1 MTTTEQELS
10 ADSTGASRCDAAAG
24 KRIAEGKSFF
34 RKRFWRGVV
43 SAIVGGAFWGF
54 SGTCAQYLYQHYE
67 IDPLFITW
75 VRMLGSGVL
84 FLLLLALTQR
94 DRLRAIAADKT
105 TIGKL
110 TLFGIAGLF
119 LCQFTY
125 TTSVN
130 ATNAGTATVLQS
142 LNTVFIVA
150 ITCVALRRAPRAME
164 LGGLALALVATWLIA
179 TQGNPTALMIPPA
192 GLAWGLINALS
203 CTFYIMYP
211 KQLFARWGSLPVTGV
226 GMFIGGVAAV
236 IVWALGGLWGV
247 PPVVPALGFDGV
259 LVLAGIVVVGTLAA
273 FGLYLHGV
281 SIVGSVK
288 GGLLGTTEPASAMM
302 FAALWLGTMF
312 TWADWLGLVL
322 MVAMIFLV
330 TLSGS
335 NEGSESEESAM

>member
-1 MTTTEQELS
+1 MTGNGI
-10 ADSTGASRCDAAAG
+10 ARGAAV
-24 KRIAEGKSFF
+24 F
-34 RKRFWRGVV
+34 RRRFWRGVV
-43 SAIVGGAFWGF
+43 AALVGGAMWGF

-75 VRMLGSGVL
+75 VRMLGSGIL
-84 FLLLLALTQR
+84 FLILLASTQR
-94 DRLRAIAADKT
+94 GKLRAIAGDRRELGRLA
-105 TIGKL
+105 
-110 TLFGIAGLF
+110 LFGIAGLF

-142 LNTVFIVA
+142 LNTVFILA
-150 ITCVALRRAPRAME
+150 ATCLMMRRAPRAME

-179 TQGNPTALMIPPA
+179 TKGNLTALMIPPA
-192 GLAWGLINALS
+192 GLAWGLINAAS

-211 KQLFARWGSLPVTGV
+211 KHLFARWGSLPVTGI
-226 GMFIGGVAAV
+226 GMLIGGIAAV
-236 IVWALGGLWGV
+236 AIWGLGGLWGA
-247 PPVVPALGFDGV
+247 PPVVPQLGLDGV
-259 LVLAGIVVVGTLAA
+259 LVLAAIVVVGTLAA

-288 GGLLGTTEPASAMM
+288 GGLLGTTEPASAMV

-312 TWADWLGLVL
+312 TWADWIGLVL
-322 MVAMIFLV
+322 MMAMIFLV

-335 NEGSESEESAM
+335 KEAGDR

>member
-1 MTTTEQELS
+1 MRRD
-10 ADSTGASRCDAAAG
+10 ATGNSIARGAAV
-24 KRIAEGKSFF
+24 F
-34 RKRFWRGVV
+34 RRRFWRGVI
-43 SAIVGGAFWGF
+43 AALVGGAMWGF

-84 FLLLLALTQR
+84 FLILLACTQR
-94 DRLRAIAADKT
+94 
-105 TIGKL
+105 GKL
-110 TLFGIAGLF
+110 QGIVGDRKEIARLALFGIAGLF

-142 LNTVFIVA
+142 LNTVFILA
-150 ITCVALRRAPRAME
+150 ATCILMRRGPRAME

-179 TQGNPTALMIPPA
+179 TKGNPTALMIPPA
-192 GLAWGLINALS
+192 GLAWGLINAAS

-211 KQLFARWGSLPVTGV
+211 KQLFARWGSLPVTGI
-226 GMFIGGVAAV
+226 GMFIGGIAALV
-236 IVWALGGLWGV
+236 IWACGGLWGAA
-247 PPVVPALGFDGV
+247 PVVPQLQLDGI
-259 LVLAGIVVVGTLAA
+259 LVMAAIVVIGTLAA

-288 GGLLGTTEPASAMM
+288 GGLLGTTEPASAMV

-312 TWADWLGLVL
+312 SWADWLGLVL

-330 TLSGS
+330 TLSGAK
-335 NEGSESEESAM
+335 EQE

>member
-1 MTTTEQELS
+1 MS
-10 ADSTGASRCDAAAG
+10 GDATGNGIARGAAV
-24 KRIAEGKSFF
+24 F
-34 RKRFWRGVV
+34 RRRFWRGVV
-43 SAIVGGAFWGF
+43 AALIGGAMWGF

-75 VRMLGSGVL
+75 VRMLGSGIL
-84 FLLLLALTQR
+84 FLILLAFTQR
-94 DRLRAIAADKT
+94 GKLRALAGDNRELGRLA
-105 TIGKL
+105 
-110 TLFGIAGLF
+110 LFGIAGLF

-142 LNTVFIVA
+142 LNTMFILA
-150 ITCVALRRAPRAME
+150 ATCLMMRRAPRAME
-164 LGGLALALVATWLIA
+164 IGGLALALVATWLIA
-179 TQGNPTALMIPPA
+179 TKGNLTALMIPPA
-192 GLAWGLINALS
+192 GLAWGLINAAS

-211 KQLFARWGSLPVTGV
+211 KHLFARWGSLPVTGI
-226 GMFIGGVAAV
+226 GMLIGGIAAV
-236 IVWALGGLWGV
+236 AIWGLGGLWGA
-247 PPVVPALGFDGV
+247 PPVVPQLGLDGV
-259 LVLAGIVVVGTLAA
+259 LVLAAIVVVGTLAA

-288 GGLLGTTEPASAMM
+288 GGLLGTTEPASAMV

-312 TWADWLGLVL
+312 TWADWIGLVL

-335 NEGSESEESAM
+335 KEAGDR

>member
-1 MTTTEQELS
+1 M
-10 ADSTGASRCDAAAG
+10 
-24 KRIAEGKSFF
+24 
-34 RKRFWRGVV
+34 
-43 SAIVGGAFWGF
+43 WGF

-75 VRMLGSGVL
+75 VRMLGSGIL
-84 FLLLLALTQR
+84 FLILLAFTQR
-94 DRLRAIAADKT
+94 GKLRAIAGDNRELGRLA
-105 TIGKL
+105 
-110 TLFGIAGLF
+110 LFGIAGLF

-142 LNTVFIVA
+142 LNTVFILA
-150 ITCVALRRAPRAME
+150 ATCLMMRRAPRAME
-164 LGGLALALVATWLIA
+164 IGGLALALVATWLIA
-179 TQGNPTALMIPPA
+179 TKGNLTALMIPPA
-192 GLAWGLINALS
+192 GLAWGLINAAS

-211 KQLFARWGSLPVTGV
+211 KHLFARWGSLPVTGI
-226 GMFIGGVAAV
+226 GMLIGGIAAV
-236 IVWALGGLWGV
+236 AIWGLGGLWGA
-247 PPVVPALGFDGV
+247 PPVVPQLGLDGV
-259 LVLAGIVVVGTLAA
+259 LVLAAIVVIGTLAA

-288 GGLLGTTEPASAMM
+288 GGLLGTTEPASAMV

-312 TWADWLGLVL
+312 TWADWIGLVL

-335 NEGSESEESAM
+335 KEAGDR

>member
-1 MTTTEQELS
+1 MS
-10 ADSTGASRCDAAAG
+10 GDVTGGGIARGAA
-24 KRIAEGKSFF
+24 IF
-34 RKRFWRGVV
+34 RRRFWRGVV
-43 SAIVGGAFWGF
+43 AALIGGAMWGF

-75 VRMLGSGVL
+75 VRMLGSGIL
-84 FLLLLALTQR
+84 FLILLAFTQR
-94 DRLRAIAADKT
+94 GKLRAIAGDNRELGRLA
-105 TIGKL
+105 
-110 TLFGIAGLF
+110 LFGIVGLF

-142 LNTVFIVA
+142 LNTVFILA
-150 ITCVALRRAPRAME
+150 ATCLMMRRAPRAME

-179 TQGNPTALMIPPA
+179 TKGNLTALMIPPA
-192 GLAWGLINALS
+192 GLAWGLINAAS

-211 KQLFARWGSLPVTGV
+211 KHLFARWGSLPVTGI
-226 GMFIGGVAAV
+226 GMLIGGIAAV
-236 IVWALGGLWGV
+236 AIWGLGGLWGAA
-247 PPVVPALGFDGV
+247 PVVPELGLDGV
-259 LVLAGIVVVGTLAA
+259 LVLVAIVVIGTLAA

-288 GGLLGTTEPASAMM
+288 GGLLGTTEPASAMV

-312 TWADWLGLVL
+312 TWADWIGLVL

-335 NEGSESEESAM
+335 KEAGDR

>member
-1 MTTTEQELS
+1 MTRSGIAQ
-10 ADSTGASRCDAAAG
+10 GAAV
-24 KRIAEGKSFF
+24 F
-34 RKRFWRGVV
+34 RRRFWRGVV
-43 SAIVGGAFWGF
+43 AALVGGAMWGF

-75 VRMLGSGVL
+75 VRMLGSGIL
-84 FLLLLALTQR
+84 FLILLAFTQR
-94 DRLRAIAADKT
+94 AKLRAIAGDRRELGRLA
-105 TIGKL
+105 
-110 TLFGIAGLF
+110 LFGIAGLF

-142 LNTVFIVA
+142 LNTVFILA
-150 ITCVALRRAPRAME
+150 ATCLMMRRAPRAME

-179 TQGNPTALMIPPA
+179 TKGNLTALMIPPA
-192 GLAWGLINALS
+192 GLAWGLINAAS

-211 KQLFARWGSLPVTGV
+211 KHLFARWGSLPVTGI
-226 GMFIGGVAAV
+226 GMLIGGIAAV
-236 IVWALGGLWGV
+236 AIWGLGGLWGA
-247 PPVVPALGFDGV
+247 PPVVPQLGLDGV
-259 LVLAGIVVVGTLAA
+259 LVLAAIVVVGTLAA

-288 GGLLGTTEPASAMM
+288 GGLLGTTEPASAMV

-312 TWADWLGLVL
+312 TWADWIGLVL

-335 NEGSESEESAM
+335 KEAGDR

>member
-1 MTTTEQELS
+1 MS
-10 ADSTGASRCDAAAG
+10 GDVTGSGIARGAAV
-24 KRIAEGKSFF
+24 F
-34 RKRFWRGVV
+34 RRRFWRGVI
-43 SAIVGGAFWGF
+43 AALVGGAMWGF

-75 VRMLGSGVL
+75 VRMLGSGIL
-84 FLLLLALTQR
+84 FLILLASTQR
-94 DRLRAIAADKT
+94 GKLRAIAGDRRELGRLA
-105 TIGKL
+105 
-110 TLFGIAGLF
+110 LFGIAGLF

-142 LNTVFIVA
+142 LNTVFILA
-150 ITCVALRRAPRAME
+150 ATCLMMRRAPRAME

-179 TQGNPTALMIPPA
+179 TKGNLTALMIPPA
-192 GLAWGLINALS
+192 GLAWGLINAAS

-211 KQLFARWGSLPVTGV
+211 KHLFARWGSLPVTGI
-226 GMFIGGVAAV
+226 GMLIGGIAAV
-236 IVWALGGLWGV
+236 AIWGLGGLWGAA
-247 PPVVPALGFDGV
+247 PVVPELGLDGV
-259 LVLAGIVVVGTLAA
+259 LVLAAIVVIGTLAA

-288 GGLLGTTEPASAMM
+288 GGLLGTTEPASAMV

-312 TWADWLGLVL
+312 TWADWIGLVL

-335 NEGSESEESAM
+335 KEAGDR

>member
-1 MTTTEQELS
+1 MS
-10 ADSTGASRCDAAAG
+10 GDATGNGIARGAAV
-24 KRIAEGKSFF
+24 F
-34 RKRFWRGVV
+34 RRRFWRGVI
-43 SAIVGGAFWGF
+43 AALVGGAMWGF

-75 VRMLGSGVL
+75 VRMLGSGIL
-84 FLLLLALTQR
+84 FLILLASTQR
-94 DRLRAIAADKT
+94 GKLRAIAGDRREL
-105 TIGKL
+105 GRL

-142 LNTVFIVA
+142 LNTVFILA
-150 ITCVALRRAPRAME
+150 ATCLMMRRAPRAME

-179 TQGNPTALMIPPA
+179 TKGNLTALMIPPA
-192 GLAWGLINALS
+192 GLTWGLINAAS

-211 KQLFARWGSLPVTGV
+211 KHLFARWGSLPVTGI
-226 GMFIGGVAAV
+226 GMLIGGIAAV
-236 IVWALGGLWGV
+236 AIWGLGGLWGA
-247 PPVVPALGFDGV
+247 PPVVPQLGLDGV
-259 LVLAGIVVVGTLAA
+259 LVLAAIVVVGTLAA

-288 GGLLGTTEPASAMM
+288 GGLLGTTEPASAMV

-312 TWADWLGLVL
+312 TWADWIGLVL
-322 MVAMIFLV
+322 MMAMIFLV

-335 NEGSESEESAM
+335 KEAGDR

>member
-1 MTTTEQELS
+1 MS
-10 ADSTGASRCDAAAG
+10 GDVTGSGIARGAAV
-24 KRIAEGKSFF
+24 F
-34 RKRFWRGVV
+34 RRRFWRGVV
-43 SAIVGGAFWGF
+43 AALIGGAMWGF

-75 VRMLGSGVL
+75 VRMLGSGIL
-84 FLLLLALTQR
+84 FLILLASTQR
-94 DRLRAIAADKT
+94 GKLRAIAGDRRELGRLA
-105 TIGKL
+105 
-110 TLFGIAGLF
+110 LFGIAGLF

-142 LNTVFIVA
+142 LNTVFILA
-150 ITCVALRRAPRAME
+150 ATCLMMRRAPRAME
-164 LGGLALALVATWLIA
+164 LGGLALALIATWLIA
-179 TQGNPTALMIPPA
+179 TKGNLTALMIPPA
-192 GLAWGLINALS
+192 GLAWGLINAAS

-211 KQLFARWGSLPVTGV
+211 KHLFARWGSLPVTGI
-226 GMFIGGVAAV
+226 GMLIGGIAAV
-236 IVWALGGLWGV
+236 VIWGLGGLWGAA
-247 PPVVPALGFDGV
+247 PVVPQLGLDGV
-259 LVLAGIVVVGTLAA
+259 LVLAAIVVIGTLAA

-288 GGLLGTTEPASAMM
+288 GGLLGTTEPASAMV

-312 TWADWLGLVL
+312 TWADWIGLVL

-335 NEGSESEESAM
+335 KEAGDR

>member
-1 MTTTEQELS
+1 M
-10 ADSTGASRCDAAAG
+10 
-24 KRIAEGKSFF
+24 
-34 RKRFWRGVV
+34 
-43 SAIVGGAFWGF
+43 WGF

-75 VRMLGSGVL
+75 VRMLGSGIL
-84 FLLLLALTQR
+84 FLILLAFTQR
-94 DRLRAIAADKT
+94 GKLRAIAGDNRELGRLA
-105 TIGKL
+105 
-110 TLFGIAGLF
+110 LFGIAGLF

-142 LNTVFIVA
+142 LNTVFILA
-150 ITCVALRRAPRAME
+150 ATCLMMRRAPCAME

-179 TQGNPTALMIPPA
+179 TKGNLTALMIPPA
-192 GLAWGLINALS
+192 GLAWGLINAAS

-211 KQLFARWGSLPVTGV
+211 KHLFARWGSLPVTGI
-226 GMFIGGVAAV
+226 GMLIGGIAAV
-236 IVWALGGLWGV
+236 AIWGLGGLWGAA
-247 PPVVPALGFDGV
+247 PVVPQLGLDGV
-259 LVLAGIVVVGTLAA
+259 LVLVAIVVVGTLAA

-288 GGLLGTTEPASAMM
+288 GGLLGTTEPASAMV
-302 FAALWLGTMF
+302 FAALWLGTIF
-312 TWADWLGLVL
+312 TWADWIGLVL

-335 NEGSESEESAM
+335 KEAGDR

>member
-1 MTTTEQELS
+1 MS
-10 ADSTGASRCDAAAG
+10 GDVTGSGIARGAAV
-24 KRIAEGKSFF
+24 F
-34 RKRFWRGVV
+34 RRRFWRGVV
-43 SAIVGGAFWGF
+43 AALIGGAMWGF

-75 VRMLGSGVL
+75 VRMLGSGIL
-84 FLLLLALTQR
+84 FLILLASTQR
-94 DRLRAIAADKT
+94 GKLRAIAGDRRELGRLA
-105 TIGKL
+105 
-110 TLFGIAGLF
+110 LFGIAGLF

-142 LNTVFIVA
+142 LNTVFILA
-150 ITCVALRRAPRAME
+150 ATCLMMRRAPRAME
-164 LGGLALALVATWLIA
+164 LGGLALALIATWLIA
-179 TQGNPTALMIPPA
+179 TKGNLTALMIPPA
-192 GLAWGLINALS
+192 GLAWGLINAAS

-211 KQLFARWGSLPVTGV
+211 KHLFARWGSLPVTGI
-226 GMFIGGVAAV
+226 GMLMGGIAAV
-236 IVWALGGLWGV
+236 VIWGLGGLWGAA
-247 PPVVPALGFDGV
+247 PVVPQLGLDGV
-259 LVLAGIVVVGTLAA
+259 LVLAAIVVVGTLAA

-288 GGLLGTTEPASAMM
+288 GGLLGTTEPASAMV

-312 TWADWLGLVL
+312 TWADWIGLVL

-335 NEGSESEESAM
+335 KEAGDR

>member
-1 MTTTEQELS
+1 MS
-10 ADSTGASRCDAAAG
+10 GDVTGSGIARGAAV
-24 KRIAEGKSFF
+24 F
-34 RKRFWRGVV
+34 RRRFWRGVV
-43 SAIVGGAFWGF
+43 TALVGGAMWGF

-75 VRMLGSGVL
+75 VRMLGSGIL
-84 FLLLLALTQR
+84 FLILLAFTQR
-94 DRLRAIAADKT
+94 GKLRAIAGDRRELGRLA
-105 TIGKL
+105 
-110 TLFGIAGLF
+110 LFGIAGLF

-142 LNTVFIVA
+142 LSTVFILA
-150 ITCVALRRAPRAME
+150 ATCLIMRRAPRAME

-179 TQGNPTALMIPPA
+179 TKGNLTALMIPPA
-192 GLAWGLINALS
+192 GLAWGLINAAS

-211 KQLFARWGSLPVTGV
+211 KHLFARWGSLPVTGI
-226 GMFIGGVAAV
+226 GMLIGGIAAV
-236 IVWALGGLWGV
+236 AIWGLGGLWGAA
-247 PPVVPALGFDGV
+247 PVVPQLGLDGV
-259 LVLAGIVVVGTLAA
+259 LVLAAIVVVGTLAA

-288 GGLLGTTEPASAMM
+288 GGLLGTTEPASAMV

-312 TWADWLGLVL
+312 TWADWIGLVL

-335 NEGSESEESAM
+335 KEAGDR

>member
-1 MTTTEQELS
+1 MS
-10 ADSTGASRCDAAAG
+10 GDVTGSGIARGAAV
-24 KRIAEGKSFF
+24 F
-34 RKRFWRGVV
+34 RRRFWRGVV
-43 SAIVGGAFWGF
+43 AALVGGAMWGF

-75 VRMLGSGVL
+75 VRMLGSGIL
-84 FLLLLALTQR
+84 FLILLAFTQR
-94 DRLRAIAADKT
+94 GKLRAIAGDRRELGRLA
-105 TIGKL
+105 
-110 TLFGIAGLF
+110 LFGIAGLF

-142 LNTVFIVA
+142 LNTVFILA
-150 ITCVALRRAPRAME
+150 ATCLIMRRAPRAME

-179 TQGNPTALMIPPA
+179 TKGHLTALMIPPA
-192 GLAWGLINALS
+192 GLAWGLINAAS

-211 KQLFARWGSLPVTGV
+211 KHLFARWGSLPVTGI
-226 GMFIGGVAAV
+226 GMLIGGIAAV
-236 IVWALGGLWGV
+236 AIWGLGGLWGAA
-247 PPVVPALGFDGV
+247 PVMPQLGLDGV
-259 LVLAGIVVVGTLAA
+259 LVLAAIVVVGTLAA

-288 GGLLGTTEPASAMM
+288 GGLLGTTEPASAMV

-312 TWADWLGLVL
+312 TWADWIGLVL

-335 NEGSESEESAM
+335 KEAGDR

>member
-1 MTTTEQELS
+1 MS
-10 ADSTGASRCDAAAG
+10 GDVTGSGIAQGAAV
-24 KRIAEGKSFF
+24 F
-34 RKRFWRGVV
+34 RRRFWRGVV
-43 SAIVGGAFWGF
+43 AALIGGAMWGF

-75 VRMLGSGVL
+75 VRMLGSGIL
-84 FLLLLALTQR
+84 FLILLAFTQR
-94 DRLRAIAADKT
+94 GKLRAIAGDNRELGRLA
-105 TIGKL
+105 
-110 TLFGIAGLF
+110 LFGIAGLF

-142 LNTVFIVA
+142 LNTVFILA
-150 ITCVALRRAPRAME
+150 ATCLMMRRAPRAME

-179 TQGNPTALMIPPA
+179 TKGNLTALMIPPA
-192 GLAWGLINALS
+192 GLAWGLINAAS

-211 KQLFARWGSLPVTGV
+211 KHLFARWGSLPVTGI
-226 GMFIGGVAAV
+226 GMLIGGIAAV
-236 IVWALGGLWGV
+236 AIWGLGGLWGAA
-247 PPVVPALGFDGV
+247 PVVPQLGLDGV
-259 LVLAGIVVVGTLAA
+259 LVLAAIIVVGTSAA

-288 GGLLGTTEPASAMM
+288 GGLLGTTEPASAMV

-312 TWADWLGLVL
+312 TWADWIGLVL

-335 NEGSESEESAM
+335 KEAGDR

>member
-1 MTTTEQELS
+1 MS
-10 ADSTGASRCDAAAG
+10 GDATGNGIARGAAV
-24 KRIAEGKSFF
+24 F
-34 RKRFWRGVV
+34 RRRFWRGVV
-43 SAIVGGAFWGF
+43 AALIGGAMWGF

-75 VRMLGSGVL
+75 VRMLGSGIL
-84 FLLLLALTQR
+84 FLILLAFTQR
-94 DRLRAIAADKT
+94 GKLRALAGDNRELGRLA
-105 TIGKL
+105 
-110 TLFGIAGLF
+110 LFGIAGLF

-142 LNTVFIVA
+142 LNTVFILA
-150 ITCVALRRAPRAME
+150 ATCLMMRRAPRAME
-164 LGGLALALVATWLIA
+164 IGGLALALVATWLIA
-179 TQGNPTALMIPPA
+179 TKGNLTALMIPPA
-192 GLAWGLINALS
+192 GLAWGLINAAS

-211 KQLFARWGSLPVTGV
+211 KHLFARWGSLPVTGI
-226 GMFIGGVAAV
+226 GMLIGGIAAV
-236 IVWALGGLWGV
+236 AIWGLGGLWGAA
-247 PPVVPALGFDGV
+247 PVVPELGLDGV
-259 LVLAGIVVVGTLAA
+259 LVLAAIVVVGTLAA

-288 GGLLGTTEPASAMM
+288 GGLLGTTEPASAMV

-312 TWADWLGLVL
+312 TWADWIGLVL

-335 NEGSESEESAM
+335 KEAGD

>member
-1 MTTTEQELS
+1 MTGGGI
-10 ADSTGASRCDAAAG
+10 ARGAA
-24 KRIAEGKSFF
+24 IF
-34 RKRFWRGVV
+34 RRRFWRGVV
-43 SAIVGGAFWGF
+43 AALIGGAMWGF

-75 VRMLGSGVL
+75 VRMLGSGIL
-84 FLLLLALTQR
+84 FLILLAFTQR
-94 DRLRAIAADKT
+94 GKLRAIAGDNRELGRLA
-105 TIGKL
+105 
-110 TLFGIAGLF
+110 LFGIAGLF

-142 LNTVFIVA
+142 LNTVFILA
-150 ITCVALRRAPRAME
+150 ATCLMMRRAPRAME

-179 TQGNPTALMIPPA
+179 TKGNLTALMIPPA
-192 GLAWGLINALS
+192 GLAWGLINAAS

-211 KQLFARWGSLPVTGV
+211 KHLFARWGSLPVTGI
-226 GMFIGGVAAV
+226 GMLIGGIAAV
-236 IVWALGGLWGV
+236 AIWGLGGLWGA
-247 PPVVPALGFDGV
+247 PPVVPQLGLDGV
-259 LVLAGIVVVGTLAA
+259 LVLAAIVVVGTLAA

-288 GGLLGTTEPASAMM
+288 GGLLGTTEPASAMV

-312 TWADWLGLVL
+312 TWADWIGLVL

-335 NEGSESEESAM
+335 KEAGDR

>member
-1 MTTTEQELS
+1 MS
-10 ADSTGASRCDAAAG
+10 GDATGNGIARGAAV
-24 KRIAEGKSFF
+24 F
-34 RKRFWRGVV
+34 RRRFWRGVI
-43 SAIVGGAFWGF
+43 AALVGGAMWGF

-75 VRMLGSGVL
+75 VRMLGSGIL
-84 FLLLLALTQR
+84 FLILLAFTQR
-94 DRLRAIAADKT
+94 AKLRAIAGDRRELGRLA
-105 TIGKL
+105 
-110 TLFGIAGLF
+110 LFGIAGLF

-142 LNTVFIVA
+142 LNTVFILA
-150 ITCVALRRAPRAME
+150 ATCLMMRRAPRAME
-164 LGGLALALVATWLIA
+164 LGGLALALIATWLIA
-179 TQGNPTALMIPPA
+179 TKGNLTALMIPPA
-192 GLAWGLINALS
+192 GLAWGLINAAS

-211 KQLFARWGSLPVTGV
+211 KHLFARWGSLPVTGI
-226 GMFIGGVAAV
+226 GMLIGGIAAV
-236 IVWALGGLWGV
+236 AIWGLGGLWGAA
-247 PPVVPALGFDGV
+247 PVVPQLGLDGV
-259 LVLAGIVVVGTLAA
+259 LVLAAIVVVGTLAA

-288 GGLLGTTEPASAMM
+288 GGLLGTTEPASAMV

-312 TWADWLGLVL
+312 TWADWIGLVL

-335 NEGSESEESAM
+335 KEAGDR

>member
-1 MTTTEQELS
+1 MSDGTVNK
-10 ADSTGASRCDAAAG
+10 ADSEALGG
-24 KRIAEGKSFF
+24 IARGTAFF

-43 SAIVGGAFWGF
+43 AAIVGGAFWGF

-84 FLLLLALTQR
+84 FLLLLACTQR
-94 DRLRAIAADKT
+94 DRLKGIVSDSGTLARLA
-105 TIGKL
+105 
-110 TLFGIAGLF
+110 LFGVAGLF

-150 ITCVALRRAPRAME
+150 ITCIMLRRLPRVME

-179 TQGNPTALMIPPA
+179 TQGNPYALMIPPE
-192 GLAWGLINALS
+192 GLVWGLINALS

-211 KQLFARWGSLPVTGV
+211 KKLFARWGSLPVTGV

-236 IVWALGGLWGV
+236 LIWAAGGLWGA
-247 PPVVPALGFDGV
+247 PPVVPELQLDGV
-259 LVLAGIVVVGTLAA
+259 FVLAAIVVVGTLAA

-288 GGLLGTTEPASAMM
+288 GGLLGTTEPASAMI

-330 TLSGS
+330 TLSGAK
-335 NEGSESEESAM
+335 EDAEDEA

>member
-1 MTTTEQELS
+1 MS
-10 ADSTGASRCDAAAG
+10 GDVTGSGIARGAA
-24 KRIAEGKSFF
+24 IF
-34 RKRFWRGVV
+34 RRRFWRGVI
-43 SAIVGGAFWGF
+43 AALVGGAMWGV

-84 FLLLLALTQR
+84 FLILLACTQR
-94 DRLRAIAADKT
+94 
-105 TIGKL
+105 GKL
-110 TLFGIAGLF
+110 QGIVSDRKEIARLALFGVAGLF

-142 LNTVFIVA
+142 LNTVFILA
-150 ITCVALRRAPRAME
+150 ATCILMRRGPRVME

-179 TQGNPTALMIPPA
+179 TKGNPTALMIPPA
-192 GLAWGLINALS
+192 GLAWGIINAAS

-211 KQLFARWGSLPVTGV
+211 KQLFARWGSLPVTGI
-226 GMFIGGVAAV
+226 GMLIGGIAAV
-236 IVWALGGLWGV
+236 VIWACGGLWGAV
-247 PPVVPALGFDGV
+247 PVVPQLQLDGI
-259 LVLAGIVVVGTLAA
+259 LVMAAIVVVGTLAA

-288 GGLLGTTEPASAMM
+288 GGLLGTTEPASAMV

-312 TWADWLGLVL
+312 SWADWLGLVL

-330 TLSGS
+330 TLSGAK
-335 NEGSESEESAM
+335 EQE

>member
-1 MTTTEQELS
+1 MS
-10 ADSTGASRCDAAAG
+10 GDVTGGGIARGAA
-24 KRIAEGKSFF
+24 IF
-34 RKRFWRGVV
+34 RRRFWRGVV
-43 SAIVGGAFWGF
+43 AALIGGAMWGF

-75 VRMLGSGVL
+75 VRMLGSGIL
-84 FLLLLALTQR
+84 FLILLAFTQR
-94 DRLRAIAADKT
+94 GKLRAIAGDNRELGRLA
-105 TIGKL
+105 
-110 TLFGIAGLF
+110 LFGIAGLF

-142 LNTVFIVA
+142 LNTVFILA
-150 ITCVALRRAPRAME
+150 ATCLMMRRAPRAME
-164 LGGLALALVATWLIA
+164 IGGLALALVATWLIA
-179 TQGNPTALMIPPA
+179 TKGNLTALMIPPA
-192 GLAWGLINALS
+192 GLAWGLINAAS

-211 KQLFARWGSLPVTGV
+211 KHLSARWGSLPVTGI
-226 GMFIGGVAAV
+226 GMLIGGIAAV
-236 IVWALGGLWGV
+236 AIWGLGGLWGAA
-247 PPVVPALGFDGV
+247 PVVPELGLDGV
-259 LVLAGIVVVGTLAA
+259 LVLAAIVVVGTLAA

-288 GGLLGTTEPASAMM
+288 GGLLGTTEPASAMV

-312 TWADWLGLVL
+312 TWADWIGLVL

-335 NEGSESEESAM
+335 KEAGDR

>member
-1 MTTTEQELS
+1 MS
-10 ADSTGASRCDAAAG
+10 GDVTGSGIARGAAV
-24 KRIAEGKSFF
+24 F
-34 RKRFWRGVV
+34 RRRFWRGVV
-43 SAIVGGAFWGF
+43 AALIGGAMWGF

-75 VRMLGSGVL
+75 VRMLGSGIL
-84 FLLLLALTQR
+84 FLILLAFTQR
-94 DRLRAIAADKT
+94 GKLRAIAGDRWELGRLA
-105 TIGKL
+105 
-110 TLFGIAGLF
+110 LFGIAGLF

-142 LNTVFIVA
+142 LNTVFILA
-150 ITCVALRRAPRAME
+150 ATCLMMRRAPRAME

-179 TQGNPTALMIPPA
+179 TKGSLTALMIPPA
-192 GLAWGLINALS
+192 GLAWGLINAAS

-211 KQLFARWGSLPVTGV
+211 KHLFARWGSLPVTGI
-226 GMFIGGVAAV
+226 GMLIGGIAAV
-236 IVWALGGLWGV
+236 AIWGLGGLWGAA
-247 PPVVPALGFDGV
+247 PVVPELGLDGV
-259 LVLAGIVVVGTLAA
+259 LVLAAIVVVGTLAA

-288 GGLLGTTEPASAMM
+288 GGLLGTTEPASAMV

-312 TWADWLGLVL
+312 TWADWIGLVL
-322 MVAMIFLV
+322 MMAMIFLV

-335 NEGSESEESAM
+335 KEAGDR

>member
-1 MTTTEQELS
+1 MS
-10 ADSTGASRCDAAAG
+10 GDVTGGGIARGAAV
-24 KRIAEGKSFF
+24 F
-34 RKRFWRGVV
+34 RRRFWRGVI
-43 SAIVGGAFWGF
+43 AALVGGAMWGF

-75 VRMLGSGVL
+75 VRMLGSGIL
-84 FLLLLALTQR
+84 FLILLAFTQR
-94 DRLRAIAADKT
+94 GELRAIAGDNRELGRLA
-105 TIGKL
+105 
-110 TLFGIAGLF
+110 LFGIAGLF

-142 LNTVFIVA
+142 LNTVFILA
-150 ITCVALRRAPRAME
+150 ATCLMMRRAPRAME

-179 TQGNPTALMIPPA
+179 TKGNLTALMIPPA
-192 GLAWGLINALS
+192 GLAWGLINAAS

-211 KQLFARWGSLPVTGV
+211 KHLFARWGSLPVTGI
-226 GMFIGGVAAV
+226 GMLIGGIAAV
-236 IVWALGGLWGV
+236 AIWGLGGLWGA
-247 PPVVPALGFDGV
+247 PPVVPQLGLDGV
-259 LVLAGIVVVGTLAA
+259 LVLAAIVVVGTLAA

-288 GGLLGTTEPASAMM
+288 GGLLGTTEPASAMV

-312 TWADWLGLVL
+312 TWADWICLVL

-335 NEGSESEESAM
+335 KEAGDR

>member
-1 MTTTEQELS
+1 MS
-10 ADSTGASRCDAAAG
+10 RGATGSSIAQGAA
-24 KRIAEGKSFF
+24 IF
-34 RKRFWRGVV
+34 RRRFWRGVI
-43 SAIVGGAFWGF
+43 AALVGGAMWGF

-84 FLLLLALTQR
+84 FLILLACTQR
-94 DRLRAIAADKT
+94 DKLQRIASDRKEVARLA
-105 TIGKL
+105 
-110 TLFGIAGLF
+110 LFGIAGLF

-125 TTSVN
+125 TTSVD

-142 LNTVFIVA
+142 LNTVFILA
-150 ITCVALRRAPRAME
+150 ATCILMKRGPRAME

-179 TQGNPTALMIPPA
+179 TKGNPTALMIPPA
-192 GLAWGLINALS
+192 GLAWGLINAAS

-211 KQLFARWGSLPVTGV
+211 KQLFARWGSLPVTGI
-226 GMFIGGVAAV
+226 GMFIGGIAAV
-236 IVWALGGLWGV
+236 AIWACGGLWGAA
-247 PPVVPALGFDGV
+247 PVVPQLQLDGI
-259 LVLAGIVVVGTLAA
+259 LVMAAIVVIGTLAA

-288 GGLLGTTEPASAMM
+288 GGLLGTTEPASAMV

-312 TWADWLGLVL
+312 SWADWLGLVL

-330 TLSGS
+330 TLSGAK
-335 NEGSESEESAM
+335 EQE

>member
-1 MTTTEQELS
+1 MS
-10 ADSTGASRCDAAAG
+10 GDVTGSGVARGAAV
-24 KRIAEGKSFF
+24 F
-34 RKRFWRGVV
+34 RRRFWRGVV
-43 SAIVGGAFWGF
+43 AALVGGAMWGF

-75 VRMLGSGVL
+75 VRMLGSGIL
-84 FLLLLALTQR
+84 FLILLAFTQR
-94 DRLRAIAADKT
+94 GKLRAIAGDRRELGRLA
-105 TIGKL
+105 
-110 TLFGIAGLF
+110 LFGIAGLF

-142 LNTVFIVA
+142 LNTVFILA
-150 ITCVALRRAPRAME
+150 ATCLIMRRAPRAME

-179 TQGNPTALMIPPA
+179 TKGNLTALMIPPA
-192 GLAWGLINALS
+192 GLAWGLINAAS

-211 KQLFARWGSLPVTGV
+211 KHLFARWGSLPVTGI
-226 GMFIGGVAAV
+226 GMLIGGIAAV
-236 IVWALGGLWGV
+236 AIWGLGGLWGAAPFV
-247 PPVVPALGFDGV
+247 PQLGLDGV
-259 LVLAGIVVVGTLAA
+259 LVLAAIVVVGTLAA

-288 GGLLGTTEPASAMM
+288 GGLLGTTEPASAMV

-312 TWADWLGLVL
+312 TWADWIGLVL
-322 MVAMIFLV
+322 MMAMIFLV

-335 NEGSESEESAM
+335 KEAGDR

>member
-1 MTTTEQELS
+1 MS
-10 ADSTGASRCDAAAG
+10 GDATGNGIACGAAV
-24 KRIAEGKSFF
+24 F
-34 RKRFWRGVV
+34 RRRFWRGVI
-43 SAIVGGAFWGF
+43 AALVGGAMWGF

-75 VRMLGSGVL
+75 VRMLGSGIL
-84 FLLLLALTQR
+84 FLILLAFTQR
-94 DRLRAIAADKT
+94 GKLRAIAGDNRELGRLA
-105 TIGKL
+105 
-110 TLFGIAGLF
+110 LFGIAGLF

-142 LNTVFIVA
+142 LNTVFILA
-150 ITCVALRRAPRAME
+150 ATCLMMRRAPRAME

-179 TQGNPTALMIPPA
+179 TKGNLTALMIPPA
-192 GLAWGLINALS
+192 GLAWGLINAAS

-211 KQLFARWGSLPVTGV
+211 KHLFARWGSLPVTGI
-226 GMFIGGVAAV
+226 GMLIGGIAAV
-236 IVWALGGLWGV
+236 AIWGLGGLWGAA
-247 PPVVPALGFDGV
+247 PVVPQLGLDGV
-259 LVLAGIVVVGTLAA
+259 LVLAAIIVVGTLAA

-288 GGLLGTTEPASAMM
+288 GGLLGTTEPASAMV

-312 TWADWLGLVL
+312 TWADWIGLVL

-335 NEGSESEESAM
+335 KEAGDR

>member
-1 MTTTEQELS
+1 M
-10 ADSTGASRCDAAAG
+10 
-24 KRIAEGKSFF
+24 
-34 RKRFWRGVV
+34 
-43 SAIVGGAFWGF
+43 WGF

-75 VRMLGSGVL
+75 VRMLGSGIL
-84 FLLLLALTQR
+84 FLILLAFTQR
-94 DRLRAIAADKT
+94 GKLRAIAGDRRELGRLALC
-105 TIGKL
+105 GS
-110 TLFGIAGLF
+110 AGLF

-142 LNTVFIVA
+142 LNTVFILA
-150 ITCVALRRAPRAME
+150 ATCLIMRRAPRAME

-179 TQGNPTALMIPPA
+179 TKGNLTALMIPPA
-192 GLAWGLINALS
+192 GLAWGLINAAS

-211 KQLFARWGSLPVTGV
+211 KHLFARWGSLPVTGI
-226 GMFIGGVAAV
+226 GMLIGGIAAV
-236 IVWALGGLWGV
+236 AIWGLGGLWGAA
-247 PPVVPALGFDGV
+247 PVVPQLGLDGV
-259 LVLAGIVVVGTLAA
+259 LVLAAIVVVGTLAA

-288 GGLLGTTEPASAMM
+288 GGLLGTTEPASAMV

-312 TWADWLGLVL
+312 TWADWIGLVL

-335 NEGSESEESAM
+335 KEAGDR

>member
-1 MTTTEQELS
+1 MS
-10 ADSTGASRCDAAAG
+10 GDATGNGIARVAAV
-24 KRIAEGKSFF
+24 F
-34 RKRFWRGVV
+34 RRRFWRGVI
-43 SAIVGGAFWGF
+43 AALVGGAMWGF

-75 VRMLGSGVL
+75 VRMLGSGIL
-84 FLLLLALTQR
+84 FLILLASTQR
-94 DRLRAIAADKT
+94 GKLRAIAGDRWELGRLA
-105 TIGKL
+105 
-110 TLFGIAGLF
+110 LFGIAGLF

-142 LNTVFIVA
+142 LNTAFILA
-150 ITCVALRRAPRAME
+150 ATCLMMRRAPRAME

-179 TQGNPTALMIPPA
+179 TKGNLTALMIPPA
-192 GLAWGLINALS
+192 GLAWGLINAVS

-211 KQLFARWGSLPVTGV
+211 KHLFARWGSLPVTGI
-226 GMFIGGVAAV
+226 GMLIGGIAAV
-236 IVWALGGLWGV
+236 AIWGLGGLWGAA
-247 PPVVPALGFDGV
+247 PVVPELGLDGV
-259 LVLAGIVVVGTLAA
+259 LVLAAIVVVGTLAA

-288 GGLLGTTEPASAMM
+288 GGLLGTTEPASAMV

-312 TWADWLGLVL
+312 TWADWIGLVL

-335 NEGSESEESAM
+335 KEAGDR

>member
-1 MTTTEQELS
+1 MS
-10 ADSTGASRCDAAAG
+10 GDVTGSGIARGAAV
-24 KRIAEGKSFF
+24 F
-34 RKRFWRGVV
+34 RRRFWRGVV
-43 SAIVGGAFWGF
+43 AALVGGAMWGF

-75 VRMLGSGVL
+75 VRMLGSGIL
-84 FLLLLALTQR
+84 FLILLAFTQR
-94 DRLRAIAADKT
+94 GKLRAIAGDRRELGRLA
-105 TIGKL
+105 
-110 TLFGIAGLF
+110 LFGIAGLF

-142 LNTVFIVA
+142 LNTVFILA
-150 ITCVALRRAPRAME
+150 ATCLIMRRAPRAME

-179 TQGNPTALMIPPA
+179 TKGNLTALMIPLA
-192 GLAWGLINALS
+192 GLAWGLINAAS

-211 KQLFARWGSLPVTGV
+211 KHLFARWGSLPVTGI
-226 GMFIGGVAAV
+226 GMLIGGIAAV
-236 IVWALGGLWGV
+236 AIWGLGGLWGAA
-247 PPVVPALGFDGV
+247 PVMPQLGLDGV
-259 LVLAGIVVVGTLAA
+259 LVLAAIVVVGTLAA

-288 GGLLGTTEPASAMM
+288 GGLLGTTEPASAMV

-312 TWADWLGLVL
+312 TWADWIGLVL

-335 NEGSESEESAM
+335 KEAGDR

>member
-1 MTTTEQELS
+1 MS
-10 ADSTGASRCDAAAG
+10 GDATGNGIARGAAV
-24 KRIAEGKSFF
+24 F
-34 RKRFWRGVV
+34 RRRFWRGVV
-43 SAIVGGAFWGF
+43 AALIGGAMWGF

-75 VRMLGSGVL
+75 VRMLGSGIL
-84 FLLLLALTQR
+84 FLILLAFTQR
-94 DRLRAIAADKT
+94 AKLRAIAGDRRELGRLA
-105 TIGKL
+105 
-110 TLFGIAGLF
+110 LFGIAGLF

-142 LNTVFIVA
+142 LNTVFILA
-150 ITCVALRRAPRAME
+150 ATCLMMRRAPRAME

-179 TQGNPTALMIPPA
+179 TKGNLTALMIPPA
-192 GLAWGLINALS
+192 GLAWGLINAAS

-211 KQLFARWGSLPVTGV
+211 KHLFARWDSLPVTGI
-226 GMFIGGVAAV
+226 GMLIGGIAAV
-236 IVWALGGLWGV
+236 AIWGLGGLWGAA
-247 PPVVPALGFDGV
+247 PVVPQLGLDGV
-259 LVLAGIVVVGTLAA
+259 LVLAAIVVVGTLAA

-288 GGLLGTTEPASAMM
+288 GGLLGTTEPASAMV

-312 TWADWLGLVL
+312 TWADWIGLVL

-335 NEGSESEESAM
+335 KEAGDR

>member
-1 MTTTEQELS
+1 MS
-10 ADSTGASRCDAAAG
+10 SDVTGSGIARGAAV
-24 KRIAEGKSFF
+24 F
-34 RKRFWRGVV
+34 RRRFWRGVV
-43 SAIVGGAFWGF
+43 AALIGGAMWGF

-75 VRMLGSGVL
+75 VRMLGSGIL
-84 FLLLLALTQR
+84 FLILLAFTQR
-94 DRLRAIAADKT
+94 
-105 TIGKL
+105 GKL
-110 TLFGIAGLF
+110 REIAGDRRELGRLALFGIVGLF

-142 LNTVFIVA
+142 LNTVFILA
-150 ITCVALRRAPRAME
+150 ATCLMMRRAPRAME

-179 TQGNPTALMIPPA
+179 TKGNLTALMIPPA
-192 GLAWGLINALS
+192 GLAWGLINAAS

-211 KQLFARWGSLPVTGV
+211 KHLFARWGSLPVTGI
-226 GMFIGGVAAV
+226 GMLIGGIAAV
-236 IVWALGGLWGV
+236 AIWVLGGLWGAA
-247 PPVVPALGFDGV
+247 PVVPQLGFDGV
-259 LVLAGIVVVGTLAA
+259 LVLAAIVVVGTLAA

-288 GGLLGTTEPASAMM
+288 GGLLGTTEPASAMV

-312 TWADWLGLVL
+312 TWADWIGLVL

-335 NEGSESEESAM
+335 KEAGDR

>member
-1 MTTTEQELS
+1 MS
-10 ADSTGASRCDAAAG
+10 GDVTGSGIARGAAV
-24 KRIAEGKSFF
+24 F
-34 RKRFWRGVV
+34 RRRFWRGVV
-43 SAIVGGAFWGF
+43 AALVGGAMWGF

-75 VRMLGSGVL
+75 VRMLGSGIL
-84 FLLLLALTQR
+84 FLILLAFTQR
-94 DRLRAIAADKT
+94 GKLRAIAGDRRELGRLA
-105 TIGKL
+105 
-110 TLFGIAGLF
+110 LFGIAGLF

-142 LNTVFIVA
+142 LNTVFILA
-150 ITCVALRRAPRAME
+150 ATCLIMRRAPRAME

-179 TQGNPTALMIPPA
+179 TKGNLTALMIPPA
-192 GLAWGLINALS
+192 GLAWGLINAAS

-211 KQLFARWGSLPVTGV
+211 KHLFARWGSLPVTGI
-226 GMFIGGVAAV
+226 GMLIGGIAAV
-236 IVWALGGLWGV
+236 AIWGLGGLWGAAS
-247 PPVVPALGFDGV
+247 VVPQLGLDGV
-259 LVLAGIVVVGTLAA
+259 LVLAAIVVVGTLAA

-288 GGLLGTTEPASAMM
+288 GGLLGTTEPASAMV

-312 TWADWLGLVL
+312 TWADWIGLVL

-335 NEGSESEESAM
+335 KEAGDR